1 MKSNKKI
8 IFFIF
13 ILVIFSL
20 VFFNTKFY
28 KKFYIKTKLRNIK
41 NKTQEQIYFS
51 HIKKYS
57 KVIKSI
63 SFFDA
68 KNKIIDRQQNEWWH
82 MLKKIKIE
90 FYDGEVVIY
99 KIIYGRNIFTLITNE

>member
-1 MKSNKKI
+1 MKLNKKI
-8 IFFIF
+8 IFPIF

-28 KKFYIKTKLRNIK
+28 GKFYIKCKLSNIK
-41 NKTQEQIYFS
+41 NSQQEQVFFEHVKK
-51 HIKKYS
+51 HIRA
-57 KVIKSI
+57 IKSI
-63 SFFDA
+63 SPLDG
-68 KNKIIDRQQNEWWH
+68 KNKMIDRQKDEWWH

-90 FYDGEVVIY
+90 FYDGDILIY